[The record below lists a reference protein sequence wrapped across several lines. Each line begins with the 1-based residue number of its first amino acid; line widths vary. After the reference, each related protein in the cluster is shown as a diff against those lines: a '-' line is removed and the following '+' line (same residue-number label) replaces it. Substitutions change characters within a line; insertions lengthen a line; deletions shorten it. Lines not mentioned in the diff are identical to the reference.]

1 MTHILLKDVVFSRRL
16 YSVAGQEQPTKIHRY
31 RRILDQISLEIADG
45 QRVGI
50 LGPNG
55 AGKTTLLRLI
65 AGIFVPDEGTIERNS
80 DVSALLDS
88 GYGMVDSLTA
98 RENCISRLIVAGIP
112 KNEIPAVIDWI
123 EDLTEIGEYFDQP
136 MRTFS
141 SGMFARTIFALAT
154 ARPHEVIVI
163 DEGFGLADEY
173 FRRKAQRVLEQLY
186 NDASSLIF
194 ASHNAELL
202 KDTCQRGIVLRDGK
216 IAFDGTINEAIK
228 FNHS

>member
-1 MTHILLKDVVFSRRL
+1 
-16 YSVAGQEQPTKIHRY
+16 
-31 RRILDQISLEIADG
+31 
-45 QRVGI
+45 
-50 LGPNG
+50 
-55 AGKTTLLRLI
+55 
-65 AGIFVPDEGTIERNS
+65 
-80 DVSALLDS
+80 
-88 GYGMVDSLTA
+88 
-98 RENCISRLIVAGIP
+98 
-112 KNEIPAVIDWI
+112 
-123 EDLTEIGEYFDQP
+123 

-186 NDASSLIF
+186 NDASILIF

>member
-1 MTHILLKDVVFSRRL
+1 M
-16 YSVAGQEQPTKIHRY
+16 
-31 RRILDQISLEIADG
+31 
-45 QRVGI
+45 
-50 LGPNG
+50 
-55 AGKTTLLRLI
+55 RLI

-173 FRRKAQRVLEQLY
+173 FRRKAQHVLEQLY
-186 NDASSLIF
+186 NDASILIF

>member
-1 MTHILLKDVVFSRRL
+1 
-16 YSVAGQEQPTKIHRY
+16 
-31 RRILDQISLEIADG
+31 
-45 QRVGI
+45 
-50 LGPNG
+50 
-55 AGKTTLLRLI
+55 
-65 AGIFVPDEGTIERNS
+65 
-80 DVSALLDS
+80 
-88 GYGMVDSLTA
+88 MVDSLTA
-98 RENCISRLIVAGIP
+98 RENCVSRLIVAGIP
-112 KNEIPAVIDWI
+112 KSEIPAIIDWI

-173 FRRKAQRVLEQLY
+173 FRRKAQGVLEKLY
-186 NDASSLIF
+186 NDASILIF

-202 KDTCQRGIVLRDGK
+202 IDTCRRGVVLKDGK
-216 IAFDGTINEAIK
+216 IAFDGDIADAIE